1 MLKIKG
7 ILGKFVLAVSSL
19 YLYRKFK
26 GNYILNIK
34 NIIKVW
40 LGVQDDIEK
49 AKREARAEVVK
60 ELTTEK
66 EAEVKELHGKIEV
79 LQSKLDAATANA
91 ELANVA
97 ARKAEDDKSAA
108 IQKFTAETS
117 AMAESMKKSE
127 KEWQKDKEQYSN
139 LLKLLDSF
147 KEEMQQQEKS
157 GPGRPR
163 KNVITKAFTIDR
175 GLNSIIGFLESI
187 RIIKKGEMT
196 KVIHESLWEW
206 VAPYQKMFDEYY
218 NQPKPESANEDI
230 LSEAA
235 VPTNTEGSAAL
246 SK

>member
-19 YLYRKFK
+19 YLYRKIK
-26 GNYILNIK
+26 GNYIMNIK

-147 KEEMQQQEKS
+147 KEEMQQQEKPS
-157 GPGRPR
+157 PGRPR

-175 GLNSIIGFLESI
+175 GLNSIIGFLETTH
-187 RIIKKGEMT
+187 IIKKGEMT
-196 KVIHESLWEW
+196 KVIHECLWEW
-206 VAPYQKMFDEYY
+206 VAPYQKMFEEYY
-218 NQPKPESANEDI
+218 SKPEPATEDTMP
-230 LSEAA
+230 AA
-235 VPTNTEGSAAL
+235 VPTTNI
-246 SK
+246 

>member
-19 YLYRKFK
+19 YLYRKIK
-26 GNYILNIK
+26 GNYIMNIK

-91 ELANVA
+91 ELANSA
-97 ARKAEDDKSAA
+97 ARKAEEEG
-108 IQKFTAETS
+108 FTAIEKITS
-117 AMAESMKKSE
+117 EKAEIAEAMKKRE
-127 KEWQKDKEQYSN
+127 EQWNFEKEQYSN
-139 LLKLLDSF
+139 LLKLLDSL
-147 KEEMQQQEKS
+147 KEERQQEKPS
-157 GPGRPR
+157 PGRPR

-175 GLNSIIGFLESI
+175 GLNSIIGFLETTH
-187 RIIKKGEMT
+187 IIKKGEMT
-196 KVIHESLWEW
+196 KVIHECLWEW
-206 VAPYQKMFDEYY
+206 VAPYQKMFEEYY
-218 NQPKPESANEDI
+218 SKPEPATEDTMP
-230 LSEAA
+230 AA
-235 VPTNTEGSAAL
+235 VPTTNI
-246 SK
+246 